1 MKPFIK
7 WVGGKT
13 QIIEDVLGSFPTK
26 INNYH
31 EVFVGGGSVLLSV
44 LSKGLANGKVCAYDL
59 NGSLIALYQ
68 NIQTQPDVVHK
79 HLQKMFNE
87 YDKCS
92 GTEVNRE
99 PKTLKEAKQAKE
111 NYYYWT
117 RKKFN
122 SNKEETAERSA
133 IFLFLNKT
141 CFRGV
146 YREGPNGFNVPYGH
160 YKTTPKIITKEE
172 LLKVSDLIKDVHFRR
187 CDFREAFKEVEKGDF
202 VYLDPPYAPETKTS
216 FVGYTKDGFGIK
228 DHEDLFNLTKTP
240 GVDFVMSNAKVDM
253 VTNTFSDYNIKDV
266 KARRA
271 INSKNPESTTTEV
284 LVSSSTQ
291 K

>member
-31 EVFVGGGSVLLSV
+31 EIFVGGGSVLLSV

-68 NIQTQPDVVHK
+68 NIQRQPDVVHK
-79 HLQKMFNE
+79 YLQKMMNE

-92 GTEVNRE
+92 GTDINRE

-111 NYYYWT
+111 NYYYWM

-160 YKTTPKIITKEE
+160 YKTTPA
-172 LLKVSDLIKDVHFRR
+172 VPDLIKVSEVIQKVEFTH
-187 CDFREAFKEVEKGDF
+187 CDFREAMRRAKPGDF
-202 VYLDPPYAPETKTS
+202 MYLDPPYAPETKTS
-216 FVGYTKDGFGIK
+216 FVGYTKDGFGMK
-228 DHEDLFNLTKTP
+228 DHEELFEMTKSS
-240 GVDFVMSNAKVDM
+240 GIQFVMSNAGVDL
-253 VTNTFSDYNIKDV
+253 VRDAFSDYTVTDI

-271 INSKNPESTTTEV
+271 INSKNPASNTTEV
-284 LVSSSTQ
+284 IVRSSSR
-291 K
+291 